1 MKTAINK
8 TNPSVVL
15 NVTRFL
21 MTKNMWEFYITD
33 NYHDDDIVEAYVMGF
48 ENELGDVSLKEI
60 MPFTIVNTDDL
71 DDVMPPVGYE
81 WKDE

>member
-60 MPFTIVNTDDL
+60 MPFTIVNTDNL